1 MIDVQ
6 DQQGNRGRDNSLTRG
21 ERANLVMRANLGD
34 WKQKL
39 ALIILDQY
47 SGQDRRCWPWLSS
60 IAGCMNVCRRTATE
74 AISRLT
80 ARGIVRYRD
89 QVVGRASRSY
99 VIDYTAL
106 AGLQP
111 PPPPQQQMPLI
122 PAADAW
128 DPRMTCATPAHEV
141 RDPQARHAR
150 VPSTSCAT
158 PAHEVRDYN
167 KQTTAIGNINEHGS
181 GAAAVCADVPEV
193 ARGEDQDPEKIRRAQ
208 HLLRARLKAI
218 RLLTEAG
225 VWGKALAGL
234 IEIAAA
240 DDGNPLPRVVQAIQ
254 MADEAKPTDRGAW
267 IKEAI
272 EKGWR
277 APVGQGAQP

>member
-141 RDPQARHAR
+141 RD
-150 VPSTSCAT
+150 
-158 PAHEVRDYN
+158 YN